1 MPNFISKQTPEDSHP
16 AGKLQFGTSVGLLDN
31 IDTNNNNSNN
41 KISILDT
48 QQIMNEWFNNCYIL
62 SNNHVNNNITENDNQ
77 SIMIC
82 DLLNNK
88 FFLTIQKILILNLIL
103 ITQIKYP
110 LMIQVKTKIKN
121 NNF

>member
-31 IDTNNNNSNN
+31 IDTNNNNSDNN
-41 KISILDT
+41 ISILDT

-62 SNNHVNNNITENDNQ
+62 FNNHVNNNITENNNQ

-82 DLLNNK
+82 DLFDKKEFFDNLENFDFETDSNNSNK
-88 FFLTIQKILILNLIL
+88 ESVNDSS
-103 ITQIKYP
+103 
-110 LMIQVKTKIKN
+110 KN
-121 NNF
+121 KDQE